1 MTDAQLEAQTS
12 PAAAVDNAD
21 VPGNA
26 TSSGVD
32 GSAAAVPSEDLPL
45 QEPWTLWYDAP
56 SKTKP
61 VVWGESLV
69 QVHTFDSIGGFWSL
83 FNNLVPPSR
92 LTQGS
97 YYHVFRAGTKP
108 EWEDARNEAGGKWVL
123 SVQRQMVQK
132 LNEIWLHT
140 VMAMIGENF
149 NEYSDH
155 ICGAVISVRPQKD
168 RIALWTKTASD
179 EAAVIAIGKQWK
191 SLLNL
196 GDGFR
201 ITYQAHK
208 ESMKTNKNRGGS
220 LYEC

>member
-1 MTDAQLEAQTS
+1 MELRTGLGLGCRDRAKLNYGVADLTVAEMTDAQLEAQTS

-83 FNNLVPPSR
+83 FNNLVPP
-92 LTQGS
+92 
-97 YYHVFRAGTKP
+97 
-108 EWEDARNEAGGKWVL
+108 
-123 SVQRQMVQK
+123 
-132 LNEIWLHT
+132 
-140 VMAMIGENF
+140 
-149 NEYSDH
+149 
-155 ICGAVISVRPQKD
+155 
-168 RIALWTKTASD
+168 
-179 EAAVIAIGKQWK
+179 
-191 SLLNL
+191 
-196 GDGFR
+196 
-201 ITYQAHK
+201 
-208 ESMKTNKNRGGS
+208 
-220 LYEC
+220 